1 MEATQIDRNTEEVI
15 LAAARKVF
23 TEKGMDG
30 ARMQEI
36 ADVAGIN
43 KALLHY
49 YFRTK
54 EKLFNTIFDQSFG
67 EFFSRMQILMETEND
82 LLRKVSSFIDAYM
95 DIMLKNPFLPR
106 FIITEVNRNPQVIV
120 EKFNAIGADIIKK
133 NLRILEKEIRDSAQ
147 KGTIKYIDPKQLISS
162 IIALC
167 LFPFLA
173 EPLLRM
179 LLFEGDESRYEKFLK
194 ERKKVVEQII
204 MDALKP

>member
-1 MEATQIDRNTEEVI
+1 MNAPVIDRNTEELI
-15 LAAARKVF
+15 LDAARRVF

-36 ADVAGIN
+36 ADIAGIN

-54 EKLFNTIFDQSFG
+54 EKLFNTIFNQSFG
-67 EFFSRMQILMETEND
+67 EFFSRMSVLIVEETD
-82 LLRKVSSFIDAYM
+82 LLVKISSFIDTYM
-95 DIMLKNPFLPR
+95 DVMLKNPFLPK
-106 FIITEVNRNPQVIV
+106 FVITEINRNPQVV
-120 EKFNAIGADIIKK
+120 VDKFNAIGAEIIKK
-133 NLRILEKEIRDSAQ
+133 NLRLLEKQIKEESQ
-147 KGTIKYIDPKQLISS
+147 KGNIKYIDPKQLVSS

-179 LLFEGDESRYEKFLK
+179 LLFEGDSVKYEKYLK
-194 ERKKVVEQII
+194 DRKKVVEQII
-204 MDALKP
+204 LDALKP

>member
-1 MEATQIDRNTEEVI
+1 MNAPVIDRNTEALI
-15 LAAARKVF
+15 LDAARRVF
-23 TEKGMDG
+23 IEKGMDG

-36 ADVAGIN
+36 ADLAGIN

-54 EKLFNTIFDQSFG
+54 EKLFNTIFNQSFG
-67 EFFSRMQILMETEND
+67 EFFSRMSILMASEKNI
-82 LLRKVSSFIDAYM
+82 LIKISSFIDTYM
-95 DIMLKNPFLPR
+95 DLMLQNPFLPR
-106 FIITEVNRNPQVIV
+106 FIITEINRNPQVVV
-120 EKFNAIGADIIKK
+120 EKFNAIGAEIIRK
-133 NLRILEKEIRDSAQ
+133 NIRLLEKQIKDEAQ
-147 KGTIKYIDPKQLISS
+147 KGSIKYIDPKQLISS

-179 LLFEGDESRYEKFLK
+179 LFFEGDKAKYEKYLK

-204 MDALKP
+204 LDALKP

>member
-1 MEATQIDRNTEEVI
+1 MNAPVIDRNTEEII
-15 LAAARKVF
+15 LDAARRVF

-36 ADVAGIN
+36 ADLAGIN

-54 EKLFNTIFDQSFG
+54 EKLFNTIFNQSFG
-67 EFFSRMQILMETEND
+67 EFFSRMSVLMASNTD
-82 LLRKVSSFIDAYM
+82 LLTKVSSFIDTYM
-95 DIMLKNPFLPR
+95 DVMLKNPFLPK
-106 FIITEVNRNPQVIV
+106 FVITEINRNPQVV
-120 EKFNAIGADIIKK
+120 VDKFNAIGAELIKK
-133 NLRILEKEIRDSAQ
+133 NLKLLEKQIKDEARL
-147 KGTIKYIDPKQLISS
+147 GTIKYIDPKQLISS

-179 LLFEGDESRYEKFLK
+179 LLFEGDTVKYDKYLK

-204 MDALKP
+204 LDALKP